1 MRGVGRAK
9 RKIEIEGPL
18 GHERYLISDHCNRL
32 INQILREVIAVL
44 RTRRLRNHMVVSIE
58 LGVKLIR
65 FALHKAVEAI
75 ESSLERPVGKGPSG
89 RRLTHRCEMP
99 LAHTIGSPA
108 VMLQ

>member
-32 INQILREVIAVL
+32 IHQILREVIAVL
-44 RTRRLRNHMVVSIE
+44 RTRRLGDHMVVSIK
-58 LGVKLIR
+58 LGVELIR

-75 ESSLERPVGKGPSG
+75 KSPLERPVGKGPCG
-89 RRLTHRCEMP
+89 RRFAHGCEMP

-108 VMLQ
+108 AVLK